1 MQEDEKNHTE
11 RKRSIGVISLFNEAQ
26 AKLIDK
32 LLDADEYISAR
43 KDEHNIRC
51 GTARGFQGDE
61 KDIILLSLV
70 IGNESRHKSDDTAGF
85 NVAVSRARYSITLFH
100 SRDEANLQADDVR
113 KTLLKYFATYKT
125 RKQKVLGE
133 FPVLKF
139 LANGLVGYTV
149 KPIKMSQGF
158 MIQVGSDDC
167 ETSCMFVLLGAVRS
181 GGRGWEG
188 EQDICYMLSRLNNK
202 WKALWLFDTNLRPN
216 VCLEEIKRFLKDNNV
231 TPADMV
237 ASDSEIEDV
246 GGGGLDAPEL
256 YASASDFLKQ
266 QSQDDAAF
274 IEGAENLRMSE
285 NVVASA
291 VVGEQERV
299 REGQREGEGKGEH
312 EREHA
317 QERSEI
323 AFGSASKITSADLTM
338 HTKEA
343 AASDAATESDRHI
356 GLVHTSH
363 SKDRKNAEAIPLTPA
378 DEEGTLSEET
388 DGFEQGIPFSIEH
401 LSQVLTA
408 SVSGTLKSMLSYV
421 QRLKAINS
429 EAFKELKQGENGA
442 RYKQEN
448 IAKIANSIAKC
459 HPDGVTNAQGHL
471 SWLVVSY
478 VYVLK
483 FH

>member
-1 MQEDEKNHTE
+1 MQEDEKNETE
-11 RKRSIGVISLFNEAQ
+11 PKRSIGVISLFNEAQ

-100 SRDEANLQADDVR
+100 SRYEANLQADDVR

-167 ETSCMFVLLGAVRS
+167 ETSCMFVLLGAVRT

-202 WKALWLFDTNLRPN
+202 WKALWLFDANLRPN
-216 VCLEEIKRFLKDNNV
+216 VCLEEMKTFLKDNNV

-237 ASDSEIEDV
+237 ASDSEVEEV
-246 GGGGLDAPEL
+246 GGGGGDGLPEL
-256 YASASDFLKQ
+256 YAFAFVSLKK
-266 QSQDDAAF
+266 QSKDDPAF
-274 IEGAENLRMSE
+274 IGGAEN
-285 NVVASA
+285 
-291 VVGEQERV
+291 
-299 REGQREGEGKGEH
+299 
-312 EREHA
+312 
-317 QERSEI
+317 
-323 AFGSASKITSADLTM
+323 
-338 HTKEA
+338 
-343 AASDAATESDRHI
+343 
-356 GLVHTSH
+356 
-363 SKDRKNAEAIPLTPA
+363 
-378 DEEGTLSEET
+378 
-388 DGFEQGIPFSIEH
+388 
-401 LSQVLTA
+401 
-408 SVSGTLKSMLSYV
+408 
-421 QRLKAINS
+421 
-429 EAFKELKQGENGA
+429 
-442 RYKQEN
+442 
-448 IAKIANSIAKC
+448 
-459 HPDGVTNAQGHL
+459 
-471 SWLVVSY
+471 
-478 VYVLK
+478 
-483 FH
+483 